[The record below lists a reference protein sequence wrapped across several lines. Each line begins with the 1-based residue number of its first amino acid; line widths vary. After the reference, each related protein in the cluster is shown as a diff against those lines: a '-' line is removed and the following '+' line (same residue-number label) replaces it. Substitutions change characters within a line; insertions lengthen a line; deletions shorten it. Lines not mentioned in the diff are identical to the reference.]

1 MCTLVFL
8 GHFNVNQCISMYF
21 IALQCISWC
30 ISMYFTQD
38 EQPEPEVFNPCRY
51 FHNWNR
57 SAFVLLPIL
66 FPRLRNTN
74 MSALTLRIEFLRT
87 WVLVVM
93 TMALILMWS
102 TKWWCIEIAV
112 NRLTIC
118 KVMFLWSGS
127 GKWRIYLNGQKR
139 QKGQCTSPSTSFSP
153 SLSSSPSSR
162 SSTLSSCFPSGHKC
176 QEGQCTPADKGKK
189 GYKCVCRTGY
199 EGRFCET
206 KSKLY
211 HWVFYLFPSDLIF
224 VVMLLWSGRV
234 EM

>member
-1 MCTLVFL
+1 
-8 GHFNVNQCISMYF
+8 
-21 IALQCISWC
+21 
-30 ISMYFTQD
+30 
-38 EQPEPEVFNPCRY
+38 
-51 FHNWNR
+51 
-57 SAFVLLPIL
+57 
-66 FPRLRNTN
+66 
-74 MSALTLRIEFLRT
+74 
-87 WVLVVM
+87 
-93 TMALILMWS
+93 MWS
-102 TKWWCIEIAV
+102 TKWWCIEIGV
-112 NRLTIC
+112 NGLTIC

-127 GKWRIYLNGQKR
+127 GKSRIYLSGHKR

-211 HWVFYLFPSDLIF
+211 QWVFYLFALDLIF
-224 VVMLLWSGRV
+224 VVMFALKCNSWKMVFLRCCFYADETIEGGGEGLGLKWLFPHIWMFAGMSLFPGATLKWRFLPSLV
-234 EM
+234 RAATWYAGIV

>member
-1 MCTLVFL
+1 MSNQSPKCSTLAGIFTIGKDRPLFCSQSCFHVWKTQICQRWL
-8 GHFNVNQCISMYF
+8 WELSSWGH
-21 IALQCISWC
+21 
-30 ISMYFTQD
+30 
-38 EQPEPEVFNPCRY
+38 
-51 FHNWNR
+51 
-57 SAFVLLPIL
+57 
-66 FPRLRNTN
+66 
-74 MSALTLRIEFLRT
+74 EFL
-87 WVLVVM
+87 WWWPW
-93 TMALILMWS
+93 LILMWS

-127 GKWRIYLNGQKR
+127 GKSRIYLSGHKR
-139 QKGQCTSPSTSFSP
+139 QKGQCTSPSTSSPSP

-211 HWVFYLFPSDLIF
+211 QWIILPFCFRSNFCRNVLAVGARWNATLGKWCSWDVTF
-224 VVMLLWSGRV
+224 MQMRQKKGGKRV
-234 EM
+234 RT